1 MMNQEQ
7 ESMLKRAEKEARSMG
22 NDYVGSEHV
31 LLALLHAGEGKLA
44 KALAAQGVY
53 YFQVRE
59 DAMIL
64 FGMKEQ
70 QKEDLQ
76 VTAIVERMIEQ
87 GIQLQQRQN
96 TCFEDC
102 MGDVL
107 LSYPSCVAMELLR
120 RYELTV
126 EELGVTE
133 RKGIAI
139 LNEQDALRCL
149 NFADRQS
156 YVGREEQIDLLVEI
170 LLRREKANPLL
181 LGEAGVGKSALV
193 EALAQRIE
201 AKEIPALENHYIYAL
216 DINALVAGTR
226 YRGDFEE
233 KIKKILALFRAYP
246 NAILFIDELHQ
257 MIGAG
262 KAEGSI
268 DVASVLKPSLSR
280 RELRCIGATTLDE
293 YERFIER
300 DPALQRRFQCVV
312 LKEPNTEETMRILQA
327 RAKEYSQFH
336 QVEIG
341 EELFPSM
348 IRLAD
353 YYLPCG
359 HFPDKVLDVL
369 DLSCAHAKA
378 HREEKVDEHC
388 IREVISSLSNIP
400 CCAKERMAHTM
411 EVLRQCKAQF
421 LNDRLERMLKQLTK
435 ETMSGKML
443 GCWQLSGERKECRK
457 ILQILSEEYFCQAHF
472 LSLDM
477 HAYPFLLED
486 VIAKLHRN
494 PYTILCIEHF
504 ADAFEEVRSLFSL
517 ALSQGEIQ
525 YGNQRAS
532 LRHTLVVFLMQEC
545 CTCTEIADLVDASL
559 HLRSLSQQLLS

>member
-1 MMNQEQ
+1 MINREQ
-7 ESMLKRAEKEARSMG
+7 ETMLKRAEKEARSMG
-22 NDYVGSEHV
+22 NDYVGSEHI

-70 QKEDLQ
+70 QKEELQ
-76 VTAIVERMIEQ
+76 VTAIVEKMIEQ
-87 GIQLQQRQN
+87 GIQLQQRRGM
-96 TCFEDC
+96 CFEDC

-107 LSYPSCVAMELLR
+107 LTYPSCVAMELLR

-126 EELGVTE
+126 EEIGVTE

-149 NFADRQS
+149 NFAEQQS

-201 AKEIPALENHYIYAL
+201 AKEIPALKDHYIYAL
-216 DINALVAGTR
+216 DINTLVAGTR

-233 KIKKILALFRAYP
+233 KIKKILALFRTYP

-280 RELRCIGATTLDE
+280 REIRCIGATTLDE
-293 YERFIER
+293 YERFIEK

-312 LKEPNTEETMRILQA
+312 LKEPNKEETMRILQA
-327 RAKEYSQFH
+327 RAKEYSRFH
-336 QVEIG
+336 QVEIS

-359 HFPDKVLDVL
+359 RFPDKALDVL

-378 HREEKVDEHC
+378 HSEGRVDEHC

-411 EVLRQCKAQF
+411 EVLRQYKAQF
-421 LNDRLERMLKQLTK
+421 LNDRLEQLLKQLTK
-435 ETMSGKML
+435 ETVLGEML
-443 GCWQLSGERKECRK
+443 GCWQLCGERNDCRK
-457 ILQILSEEYFCQAHF
+457 ILQILSEEYFCQPHF

-504 ADAFEEVRSLFSL
+504 ADSFEEVRSLFAM
-517 ALSQGEIQ
+517 ALSQGEIR

-532 LRHTLVVFLMQEC
+532 LRHTLVVFLTQDSC
-545 CTCTEIADLVDASL
+545 VCAEIADLVEASL
-559 HLRSLSQQLLS
+559 YLKSLSQQLLS